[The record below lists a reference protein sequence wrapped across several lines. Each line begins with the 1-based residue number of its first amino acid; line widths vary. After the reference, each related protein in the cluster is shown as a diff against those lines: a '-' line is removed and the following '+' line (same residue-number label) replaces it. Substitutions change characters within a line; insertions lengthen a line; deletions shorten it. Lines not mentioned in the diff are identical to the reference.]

1 MRGIYVHIPF
11 CQHKC
16 SYCDFYSVVQLQFT
30 EQFVRALCQEMQLY
44 AERMPELAEQPIAT
58 VFLGGG
64 TPSLLP
70 LPQLEAIVRQL
81 RALFPI
87 AEDAEWSIEANPGTV
102 DLERL
107 RAIRALGFRRISFG
121 VQSFQE
127 AELRFLERIH
137 TPQEARAAVE
147 WAHAAGFDSIN
158 VDLMFAI
165 PGQTLRSW
173 ERTLQEALA
182 LAPHHISAYSLIWEP
197 GTPLYARWQRG
208 EVHPVAEELDTQM
221 YALVAQFLEAAG
233 YVHYEVSNFARPG
246 HCCRHN
252 LLYWHGQEYLA
263 VGPSAHGFLRGRR
276 YWNVRSL
283 HGYVRRIAAG
293 ELPIAGMEQLSA
305 WERLEE
311 LLFLQLRS
319 DGLRCRELHHAFG
332 LDLFEPESELFRQ
345 WEHAGWV
352 RECSPER
359 IWLNWRG
366 YAIAD
371 ELAADLIARAER
383 LWERYFGQVGLPTL
397 AVQSS
402 LVEQ

>member
-293 ELPIAGMEQLSA
+293 ELPIAGMEQF
-305 WERLEE
+305 ERLGAAGGAA
-311 LLFLQLRS
+311 LPAVALGWAALPGASPCLWAGPVRS
-319 DGLRCRELHHAFG
+319 GVRALPAVGARRVG
-332 LDLFEPESELFRQ
+332 
-345 WEHAGWV
+345 AGV
-352 RECSPER
+352 FA
-359 IWLNWRG
+359 G
-366 YAIAD
+366 
-371 ELAADLIARAER
+371 ADLAQLARLCHCR
-383 LWERYFGQVGLPTL
+383 
-397 AVQSS
+397 
-402 LVEQ
+402 

>member
-16 SYCDFYSVVQLQFT
+16 SYCDFYSVVQLQFA

-165 PGQTLRSW
+165 PGQTLRS
-173 ERTLQEALA
+173 
-182 LAPHHISAYSLIWEP
+182 
-197 GTPLYARWQRG
+197 
-208 EVHPVAEELDTQM
+208 
-221 YALVAQFLEAAG
+221 
-233 YVHYEVSNFARPG
+233 
-246 HCCRHN
+246 
-252 LLYWHGQEYLA
+252 
-263 VGPSAHGFLRGRR
+263 
-276 YWNVRSL
+276 
-283 HGYVRRIAAG
+283 
-293 ELPIAGMEQLSA
+293 
-305 WERLEE
+305 
-311 LLFLQLRS
+311 
-319 DGLRCRELHHAFG
+319 
-332 LDLFEPESELFRQ
+332 
-345 WEHAGWV
+345 
-352 RECSPER
+352 
-359 IWLNWRG
+359 
-366 YAIAD
+366 
-371 ELAADLIARAER
+371 
-383 LWERYFGQVGLPTL
+383 
-397 AVQSS
+397 
-402 LVEQ
+402 